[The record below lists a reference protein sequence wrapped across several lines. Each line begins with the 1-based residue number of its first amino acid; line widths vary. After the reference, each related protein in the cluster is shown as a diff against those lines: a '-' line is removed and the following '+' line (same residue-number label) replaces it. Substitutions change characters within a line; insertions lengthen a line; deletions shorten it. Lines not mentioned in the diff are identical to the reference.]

1 MSARSECMQCLVRCN
16 VAQGEKKTSAQLA
29 LEREAKRISA
39 AARRAKMH
47 AVHVNISGSFSGS
60 Y

>member
-1 MSARSECMQCLVRCN
+1 MCVQK
-16 VAQGEKKTSAQLA
+16 EKKTSAQLA
-29 LEREAKRISA
+29 LEKEAKRISG